1 MTVSTEFLRLHLTVL
16 CETLKEGSNN
26 HDQRTQHDGPSS
38 SVAMSEPRREWN
50 TKDRAKLIRRVN
62 EAEQAWLNGKIAIFV
77 RAPIA
82 KVYSQVSTNSKHPRV
97 RFPRLDPIG
106 RALAQIMGPLPWINL
121 GYSDSFPL
129 SKNQALSTPFST
141 LATMKRAVF
150 NRYLHL

>member
-1 MTVSTEFLRLHLTVL
+1 MAVNTEFLRLYLTVL

-50 TKDRAKLIRRVN
+50 TKDRAKLIRRVD

-82 KVYSQVSTNSKHPRV
+82 KVYSQVSTNSKRLPSH
-97 RFPRLDPIG
+97 RLDLID
-106 RALAQIMGPLPWINL
+106 RDLTQLMGP
-121 GYSDSFPL
+121 SFVDKSGVFRPL
-129 SKNQALSTPFST
+129 SVVEEQGS
-141 LATMKRAVF
+141 F
-150 NRYLHL
+150 NPIFNACYYETRSV